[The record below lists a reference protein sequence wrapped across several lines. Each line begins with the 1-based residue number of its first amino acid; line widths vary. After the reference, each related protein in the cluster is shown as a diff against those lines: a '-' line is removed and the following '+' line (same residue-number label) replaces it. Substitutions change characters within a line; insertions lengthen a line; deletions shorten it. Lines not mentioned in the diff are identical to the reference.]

1 MKTIEATEGK
11 WLTNATAK
19 DKVYVK
25 SVYVEEN
32 NTDWIECDRPV
43 ELSPEEQSRINAEIA
58 ELEAELAST
67 DYISFKAYEGQDV
80 SEYGN
85 WKERRQAI
93 RERINEL
100 QLNS

>member
-11 WLTNATAK
+11 WLTNATSN

-25 SVYVEEN
+25 SVLVADDDN
-32 NTDWIECDRPV
+32 SWVECDRPV
-43 ELSPEEQSRINAEIA
+43 ELSPEEQSRINDEIE

-80 SEYGN
+80 SMYGA

>member
-25 SVYVEEN
+25 SVLVADDDN
-32 NTDWIECDRPV
+32 SWVECDRPV

-58 ELEAELAST
+58 ELKAELART
-67 DYISFKAYEGQDV
+67 DYISFKA
-80 SEYGN
+80 
-85 WKERRQAI
+85 
-93 RERINEL
+93 
-100 QLNS
+100 